1 MYEQHESNALSKSNV
16 NNSTSNSVHEIN
28 HVYFVFLLLSKNTN
42 LQWAWKPLPTLIKE
56 QQTVLALNCA
66 KRESTAE
73 ASGSAN
79 TPSVI
84 TTAPDQK
91 QNKPDRNLCKMV
103 FYSNR
108 AANLWR
114 TKIWRPSLFHYNPPP
129 PLRKFNEPYHSSPP
143 LINMG
148 MIEDIMWGLT
158 WTTNYQNLWY
168 HFDARNNLC
177 HDQWLNRCKNAPET
191 VLRIRKFKFWA
202 KNGLNL
208 KLRHRKAQKMILSGT
223 YGDLYGRLGD

>member
-1 MYEQHESNALSKSNV
+1 MFNTEFNVLWRKLIKSARRASWWFPCMSNMKVMLFQKVTLIIPLLILSMKC
-16 NNSTSNSVHEIN
+16 
-28 HVYFVFLLLSKNTN
+28 VYFVFLLLSKNTN

-91 QNKPDRNLCKMV
+91 QNKADRNLCKMV

-129 PLRKFNEPYHSSPP
+129 PPTE
-143 LINMG
+143 I
-148 MIEDIMWGLT
+148 
-158 WTTNYQNLWY
+158 
-168 HFDARNNLC
+168 
-177 HDQWLNRCKNAPET
+177 
-191 VLRIRKFKFWA
+191 
-202 KNGLNL
+202 
-208 KLRHRKAQKMILSGT
+208 
-223 YGDLYGRLGD
+223 

>member
-28 HVYFVFLLLSKNTN
+28 IYVYFVFLLLSKNTN

-66 KRESTAE
+66 KRESTAD

-91 QNKPDRNLCKMV
+91 QNKADRNLCKMV
-103 FYSNR
+103 FYCNR

-114 TKIWRPSLFHYNPPP
+114 TKMWRPSLFHYTSPPP
-129 PLRKFNEPYHSSPP
+129 GNLMNPTTPP
-143 LINMG
+143 HP
-148 MIEDIMWGLT
+148 W
-158 WTTNYQNLWY
+158 
-168 HFDARNNLC
+168 
-177 HDQWLNRCKNAPET
+177 
-191 VLRIRKFKFWA
+191 
-202 KNGLNL
+202 
-208 KLRHRKAQKMILSGT
+208 
-223 YGDLYGRLGD
+223 

>member
-1 MYEQHESNALSKSNV
+1 MYEQYESNALSKCNNV

-28 HVYFVFLLLSKNTN
+28 YVYFVFLLLSKNTN

-91 QNKPDRNLCKMV
+91 QNKADRNLCKMV

-108 AANLWR
+108 DANLWR
-114 TKIWRPSLFHYNPPP
+114 TKIWRASLFHYSPPP
-129 PLRKFNEPYHSSPP
+129 KFNESSHPCPP
-143 LINMG
+143 PINMG
-148 MIEDIMWGLT
+148 MTEDIIWSLT
-158 WTTNYQNLWY
+158 WSTNYQNL
-168 HFDARNNLC
+168 RSS
-177 HDQWLNRCKNAPET
+177 
-191 VLRIRKFKFWA
+191 FWC
-202 KNGLNL
+202 
-208 KLRHRKAQKMILSGT
+208 QK
-223 YGDLYGRLGD
+223 

>member
-91 QNKPDRNLCKMV
+91 QNTADRNLCKMV

-108 AANLWR
+108 DANLWR
-114 TKIWRPSLFHYNPPP
+114 TKIWRPSLFHYSPHPRNLMNPPT
-129 PLRKFNEPYHSSPP
+129 SPHP
-143 LINMG
+143 
-148 MIEDIMWGLT
+148 
-158 WTTNYQNLWY
+158 
-168 HFDARNNLC
+168 R
-177 HDQWLNRCKNAPET
+177 
-191 VLRIRKFKFWA
+191 
-202 KNGLNL
+202 
-208 KLRHRKAQKMILSGT
+208 
-223 YGDLYGRLGD
+223 